1 MLKTTIASLLI
12 FTGMLNFAPKV
23 FGADDTRP
31 LDKQLLDELDD
42 DPIDPLD
49 RRLSD
54 EPRKPPGETSEP
66 TGDNPLLAVARRMRE
81 VEERIG
87 RAEVG
92 TETRD
97 LQQRIVTDL
106 ERMLKQAR
114 KACKQSKPG
123 DGQSQATTG
132 RQPIGQSGAE
142 PAGGNRSNDKPAVD
156 SSQRPKQNGES
167 RRPDA
172 EEMDA
177 VLKKLWGE
185 LPKRQREQMS
195 QWQLEEFL
203 PKYDL
208 LIEEYFRRLSRGK
221 KEGQE

>member
-1 MLKTTIASLLI
+1 MLRTTIASLLI
-12 FTGMLNFAPKV
+12 LTGTLNVAPKV
-23 FGADDTRP
+23 FAADDTRP

-49 RRLSD
+49 RLPPDGS
-54 EPRKPPGETSEP
+54 RKLPGETSEP
-66 TGDNPLLAVARRMRE
+66 TDDNSLLAVARRMRE

-97 LQQRIVTDL
+97 LQQQIVTDL

-114 KACKQSKPG
+114 KACKQGRPG
-123 DGQSQATTG
+123 DEQTQGTTN
-132 RQPIGQSGAE
+132 RQPIGQPGAE
-142 PAGGNRSNDKPAVD
+142 PAGGNNSNDKSVD
-156 SSQRPKQNGES
+156 SSQRPKQNGETH
-167 RRPDA
+167 RPDA

-203 PKYDL
+203 PKYEL